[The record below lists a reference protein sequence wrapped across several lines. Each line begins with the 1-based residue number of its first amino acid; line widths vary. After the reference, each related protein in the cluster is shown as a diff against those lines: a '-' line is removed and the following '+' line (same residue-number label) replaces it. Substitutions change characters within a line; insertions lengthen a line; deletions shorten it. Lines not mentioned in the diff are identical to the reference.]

1 MYYLQNKIFII
12 KIDKIFSDLKIAYG
26 STQIWNLIFK
36 NDTNELIH
44 KIGTDLEILKS
55 NLWLPKGK
63 HGGGRD
69 KSGTWDEYTHTT
81 IYKIHNLQG
90 SIV

>member
-26 STQIWNLIFK
+26 SIQIWNLIFK

-44 KIGTDLEILKS
+44 KTGTDLRDIEIKS
-55 NLWLPKGK
+55 MVTKGE
-63 HGGGRD
+63 
-69 KSGTWDEYTHTT
+69 TWRG
-81 IYKIHNLQG
+81 KG
-90 SIV
+90 